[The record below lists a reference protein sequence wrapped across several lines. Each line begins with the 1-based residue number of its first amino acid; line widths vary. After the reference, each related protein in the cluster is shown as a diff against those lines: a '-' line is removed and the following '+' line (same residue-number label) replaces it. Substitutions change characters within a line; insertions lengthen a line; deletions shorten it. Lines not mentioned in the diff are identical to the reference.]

1 MSRSQ
6 QTRTKHLLCSLH
18 ALSLLIDQLSV
29 EYIEFETSAGRTGEY
44 VHQEAG
50 KSGLKFWE

>member
-1 MSRSQ
+1 MPL
-6 QTRTKHLLCSLH
+6 TKRRASK
-18 ALSLLIDQLSV
+18 SGRDNDQLSV